1 MNSLTNQNF
10 TEISKRYRETS
21 IIQNSV
27 ADILFALLDIKDRE
41 SVLDV
46 GCGTGNLTKK
56 ILDKSHGYV
65 VGIDPS
71 QGMINESSKL
81 YKDGINFQLG
91 SAESIPFE
99 NIFDVIFCNSAFQ
112 WVTDAQK
119 AVRNFYKALKSDG
132 RIGIQAPAK
141 QDYCPN
147 FVLAVDAL
155 KKHETL
161 GRTFKHFTSPWF
173 FLNSSAEYTSLFQQQ
188 GFKVPFCEIQ
198 TIETLHTPEEVFK
211 IFASGAIAGYLNKA
225 YYECEISD
233 DYIRDFQNFI
243 RLEFERQTHDDGR
256 VSLVFNRIFLIGVKE

>member
-1 MNSLTNQNF
+1 MTDQNF

-21 IIQNSV
+21 IIQNSA

-56 ILDKSHGYV
+56 IFDKSHGYV
-65 VGIDPS
+65 IGIDPS

-81 YKDGINFQLG
+81 YKDEINFQLG

-112 WVTDAQK
+112 WVTDARE
-119 AVRNFYKALKSDG
+119 AVRNFYKALKSHG
-132 RIGIQAPAK
+132 RIGIQAPAR

-155 KKHETL
+155 KKHETF
-161 GRTFKHFTSPWF
+161 GQTFKHFRSPWF

-198 TIETLHTPEEVFK
+198 TIETLHTPGEVFK
-211 IFASGAIAGYLNKA
+211 IFASGAIAGYLNKD
-225 YYECEISD
+225 YYDCEIPD
-233 DYIRDFQNFI
+233 DYIHEFQNVI
-243 RLEFERQTHDDGR
+243 KAEFMKQAKDDGMVR
-256 VSLVFNRIFLIGVKE
+256 LVFNRIFLIGVKE